1 MQRDLYVIPGSA
13 AMAAQAALEEAG
25 LEYEQH
31 LIDGADRSEIHGL
44 NPHGRVPVLVEGDLV
59 MYESAAIVMHVADKV
74 PESALLPHV
83 GTGERALAY
92 RWLAYLTNTVQ
103 AMFMHRLYPERLVG
117 PDEAAQAAV
126 LAGSELQLAG
136 MFDAIDA
143 GLEGHSYLLGPFSV
157 ADLYLHMLT
166 RWGRH
171 LERQAWSRP
180 NVGDHYRRLSERPS
194 VARMLERQ
202 GIVAYPD
209 LGPA

>member
-1 MQRDLYVIPGSA
+1 VQRELYVIPGSA

-25 LEYEQH
+25 LEDEQR
-31 LIDGADRSEIHGL
+31 LIDQHDRSEIRGF

-59 MYESAAIVMHVADKV
+59 MYECAAIVMHVADKV
-74 PESALLPHV
+74 PESALLPQV

-126 LAGSELQLAG
+126 VAGSELQLAA

-143 GLEGHSYLLGPFSV
+143 GLEGHSYLLCRFSG
-157 ADLYLHMLT
+157 ADLYLHMVT

-171 LERQAWSRP
+171 LDRQAWSRP

-202 GIVAYPD
+202 GIDPYAPPD
-209 LGPA
+209 

>member
-117 PDEAAQAAV
+117 PDEGARAAV
-126 LAGSELQLAG
+126 VAGSELQLAG
-136 MFDAIDA
+136 MFDVIDA
-143 GLEGHSYLLGPFSV
+143 GLEGHSYLLGPFSG

-171 LERQAWSRP
+171 LERQAWWRP

-209 LGPA
+209 PT